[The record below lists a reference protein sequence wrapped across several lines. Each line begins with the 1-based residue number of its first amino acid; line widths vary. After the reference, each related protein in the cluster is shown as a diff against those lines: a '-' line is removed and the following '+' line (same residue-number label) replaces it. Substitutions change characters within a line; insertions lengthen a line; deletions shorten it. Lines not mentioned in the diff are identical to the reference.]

1 MLLDPDPY
9 KMYANPKHCKADTKQ
24 SQRERGGEMDRER
37 GGGRGG
43 GEMDRHTF

>member
-9 KMYANPKHCKADTKQ
+9 KMYVNPKHCKADTKQ
-24 SQRERGGEMDRER
+24 RQRE

-43 GEMDRHTF
+43 GDGQTYVLTE